1 MIIRPIERKDVFAVL
16 ELIKGLAVYEKQPE
30 EVENTVEKLAHDLFD
45 AKYCEALVAELD
57 NEIIGFTIFYT
68 SYSTWKG
75 PCIYLEDL
83 FVLEAHRKSGVGS
96 LLFDKVVNIA
106 KERKV
111 KRMDWQ
117 VLDWNEP
124 AINFYK
130 KKNAILDGEWLNGR
144 LFLDEL
150 MK

>member
-1 MIIRPIERKDVFAVL
+1 MKIRIVTLKDVPAIFAM
-16 ELIKGLAVYEKQPE
+16 IKALALYEKQPN
-30 EVENTVEKLAHDLFD
+30 EVENTVEKLTHDLFD
-45 AKYCEALVAELD
+45 AKYCEALVAESKD
-57 NEIIGFTIFYT
+57 EIVGFAIFYT

-83 FVLEAHRKSGVGS
+83 FVLETHRKLGVGS
-96 LLFDKVVNIA
+96 LLFERVVDIA

-124 AINFYK
+124 AIKFYK
-130 KKNAILDGEWLNGR
+130 KKNAILDEEWLNGR
-144 LFLDEL
+144 LFFSRL
-150 MK
+150 

>member
-1 MIIRPIERKDVFAVL
+1 MIIRTIAPKDVKAVL
-16 ELIKGLAVYEKQPE
+16 ELIKGLALYEKAPE
-30 EVENTVEKLAHDLFD
+30 QVVNTEEGLTRDLFQT
-45 AKYCEALVAELD
+45 KICEGIVAE
-57 NEIIGFTIFYT
+57 EAGRIIGFAIYFT

-83 FVLEAHRKSGVGS
+83 FVLETERKNGAGS
-96 LLFDKVVNIA
+96 LLFDKVVEIA
-106 KERKV
+106 KERGV

-130 KKNAILDGEWLNGR
+130 KKGALLDPEWINGR
-144 LFLDEL
+144 LFF
-150 MK
+150 

>member
-1 MIIRPIERKDVFAVL
+1 MTIRSIEPKDVGVVL
-16 ELIKGLAVYEKQPE
+16 DLIKGLALYEKAPE
-30 EVENTVEKLAHDLFD
+30 QVVNTAEALQHDLFE
-45 AKYCEALVAELD
+45 KKVCEGIVAEAEG
-57 NEIIGFTIFYT
+57 EIIGFAIYFT

-83 FVLEAHRKSGVGS
+83 FVLENKRKSGAGS
-96 LLFDKVVNIA
+96 LLFDRVVEIA

-124 AINFYK
+124 ALQFYK
-130 KKNAILDGEWLNGR
+130 KKGALLDPEWVNGR
-144 LFLDEL
+144 LFFEE
-150 MK
+150 

>member
-1 MIIRPIERKDVFAVL
+1 MIVRPIEKKDVFTVL
-16 ELIKGLAVYEKQPE
+16 ELIKGLALYEKQPD
-30 EVENTVEKLAHDLFD
+30 EVENTVEQLTNDLFE
-45 AKYCEALVAELD
+45 ANYCEAIVAEVED
-57 NEIIGFTIFYT
+57 KIIGFAVFYT

-83 FVLEAHRKSGVGS
+83 FVLESYRRSGAGS
-96 LLFDKVVNIA
+96 LLFDRVVAIA

-130 KKNAILDGEWLNGR
+130 KKEATLDEEWLNGR
-144 LFLDEL
+144 LFF
-150 MK
+150 

>member
-1 MIIRPIERKDVFAVL
+1 MIIRTIAPKDVKAVL
-16 ELIKGLAVYEKQPE
+16 ELIKGLALYEKAPE
-30 EVENTVEKLAHDLFD
+30 QVVNTEEGLTRDLFQT
-45 AKYCEALVAELD
+45 KICEGIIAE
-57 NEIIGFTIFYT
+57 EEGRIIGFAIYFT

-83 FVLEAHRKSGVGS
+83 FVLETERKNGAGS
-96 LLFDKVVNIA
+96 LLFDKVVEIA
-106 KERKV
+106 KERGV

-130 KKNAILDGEWLNGR
+130 KKGALLDPEWINGR
-144 LFLDEL
+144 LFF
-150 MK
+150 

>member
-1 MIIRPIERKDVFAVL
+1 MIVRPIERKDVFSVL
-16 ELIKGLAVYEKQPE
+16 ELIKGLAAYEKLPN
-30 EVENTVEKLAHDLFD
+30 EVENTVEKLTHDLFV
-45 AKYCEALVAELD
+45 AKYCEAIVAELD
-57 NEIIGFTIFYT
+57 NEIVGFAIFYT

-96 LLFDKVVNIA
+96 LLFDKLVEIA

-130 KKNAILDGEWLNGR
+130 KKNATLDDEWLNGR
-144 LFLDEL
+144 LFF
-150 MK
+150 